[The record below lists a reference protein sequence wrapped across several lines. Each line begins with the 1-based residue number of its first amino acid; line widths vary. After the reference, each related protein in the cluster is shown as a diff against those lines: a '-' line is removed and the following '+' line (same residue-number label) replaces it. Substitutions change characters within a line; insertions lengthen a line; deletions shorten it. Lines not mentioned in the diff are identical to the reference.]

1 MTALRHARLLRQTG
15 RPHQQRASQDF
26 QAHGLNITAQ
36 TNLKSTN
43 FLDTTMDLESG
54 THKPYRKP
62 NDEPLYIHVKS
73 NHPPT
78 ITKHIPTAIEKRIR
92 ELSSNER
99 VFSMAAPPYN
109 AALKKSGYER
119 TITYDDGGAPTTL
132 KKKRKNRQRKTTWF
146 NPPFSRNVETNV
158 GSQFLKLIDRHF
170 PRGCKLRKIF
180 NRNTMKVS
188 YSCMKNMDSIIK
200 SHNARIMRQNN
211 TTTNA
216 TKTCNCRDKGACPCV
231 ESA

>member
-1 MTALRHARLLRQTG
+1 MGAYDGAEIYELVGLYILHQLEAKLQVASVGLYRDDGLAVMRGYSGRQADRTRKLLVKI
-15 RPHQQRASQDF
+15 F

-43 FLDTTMDLESG
+43 FLDTTLDLESG

-92 ELSSNER
+92 ELSSNEG

-119 TITYDDGGAPTTL
+119 TISYDDGGAPTTP
-132 KKKRKNRQRKTTWF
+132 KKKKKE
-146 NPPFSRNVETNV
+146 PPEKDHAVQPT
-158 GSQFLKLIDRHF
+158 I
-170 PRGCKLRKIF
+170 
-180 NRNTMKVS
+180 
-188 YSCMKNMDSIIK
+188 
-200 SHNARIMRQNN
+200 
-211 TTTNA
+211 
-216 TKTCNCRDKGACPCV
+216 
-231 ESA
+231 